1 MARRSADAPGHIATG
16 GCDEPLRRDSWL
28 RVSSALGAI
37 RCGVNVWY
45 VKRGLPES
53 QEMIDL
59 IRKKP
64 YFDPYSMRQLAENFL
79 DDGKVECGDIDVR
92 INSRQ

>member
-1 MARRSADAPGHIATG
+1 
-16 GCDEPLRRDSWL
+16 
-28 RVSSALGAI
+28 
-37 RCGVNVWY
+37 VWY